1 MRDAS
6 KLLLAAGLICG
17 VMGIVWHMGL
27 VAVTGVVMLIAGLL
41 VRSLAPRPA
50 QTSSDVERP
59 RFGPTS
65 VASTVPGGGGR
76 PFDAPRD

>member
-17 VMGIVWHMGL
+17 VLGIFWHKGL
-27 VAVTGVVMLIAGLL
+27 LAVTGVVLLIAGLL
-41 VRSLAPRPA
+41 VRSLAPRLAEPPA
-50 QTSSDVERP
+50 QLERP

-65 VASTVPGGGGR
+65 VASMPGGSGR
-76 PFDAPRD
+76 PFDTPRD